1 MNMTDEMA
9 VSLHSDTVTQ
19 QVMSNETPMGPAR
32 TTRPQK
38 PKKYVSHL
46 KVASVQRFRRKHDI
60 VNLLVAVPRP
70 FRVMVQTEA
79 RRRGLSMAIF
89 VKQAISA
96 AMQAPC
102 ATPEQARSVEDLLP
116 KEHTCANRSEPRL
129 RARL

>member
-1 MNMTDEMA
+1 MNTIDEMA
-9 VSLHSDTVTQ
+9 VYAHSDPATQ
-19 QVMSNETPMGPAR
+19 QAMSDEAHPLPTHRP
-32 TTRPQK
+32 RPQK

-70 FRVMVQTEA
+70 FRVMVQAEA

-116 KEHTCANRSEPRL
+116 KEHTHAND
-129 RARL
+129 